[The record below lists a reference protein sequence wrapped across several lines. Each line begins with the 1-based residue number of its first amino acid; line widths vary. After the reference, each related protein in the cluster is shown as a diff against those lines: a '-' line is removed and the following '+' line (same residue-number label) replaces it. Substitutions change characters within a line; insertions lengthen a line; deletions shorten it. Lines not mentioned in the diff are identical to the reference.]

1 MTGAAVVTGAGGA
14 IGRAIAESLAAAGWT
29 VIGIDLR
36 FSGDHP
42 HLAQRVELD
51 LANSGGL
58 RAALDAIAADYR
70 VTGLVN
76 CAGIVTVGRFQEED
90 EAYWRRLIDVNFFA
104 PLVTCQA
111 LLPAMIAN
119 GGGAIVNITS
129 DSGRAGAA
137 GESVYSGTKGGLA
150 AFSRSLA
157 QEVGRFRVTVHNVS
171 PGLIETPMS
180 APNPDVVAKLV
191 KRVPMKRVG
200 VAADVASAVL
210 FLLGPDAHYITGQ
223 TLSVSG
229 GLTMAS

>member
-1 MTGAAVVTGAGGA
+1 MSGAVVVTGAGGA
-14 IGRAIAESLAAAGWT
+14 IGKAIAQTLAAAGWV

-42 HLAQRVELD
+42 HLARRVEQD
-51 LANSGGL
+51 IADSAGL
-58 RAALDAIAADYR
+58 RAALAAIVKDYR

-76 CAGIVTVGRFQEED
+76 CAGIVTVGRFLEET
-90 EAYWRRLIDVNFFA
+90 EAYWRTLVEVNFFA
-104 PLVTCQA
+104 PLVACQA
-111 LLPAMIAN
+111 LLPAMIEN
-119 GGGAIVNITS
+119 GGGAIVNISS

-137 GESVYSGTKGGLA
+137 NESVYSGTKGGLA

-157 QEVGRFRVTVHNVS
+157 QEVGRFKITVNNVS

-180 APNPDVVAKLV
+180 APNPDIVAKLV

-200 VAADVASAVL
+200 VSQDVAKAVL
-210 FLLGPDAHYITGQ
+210 FLLSPDADYITGQ

>member
-1 MTGAAVVTGAGGA
+1 VACHT
-14 IGRAIAESLAAAGWT
+14 
-29 VIGIDLR
+29 
-36 FSGDHP
+36 
-42 HLAQRVELD
+42 
-51 LANSGGL
+51 
-58 RAALDAIAADYR
+58 
-70 VTGLVN
+70 
-76 CAGIVTVGRFQEED
+76 
-90 EAYWRRLIDVNFFA
+90 
-104 PLVTCQA
+104 
-111 LLPAMIAN
+111 LLPAIIAN

-137 GESVYSGTKGGLA
+137 GETVYSATKGGLA

-157 QEVGRFRVTVHNVS
+157 QEVGRFKVTVNNVS

-200 VAADVASAVL
+200 MPADVAKAVL
-210 FLLGPDAHYITGQ
+210 FLLSPGADYITGQ

>member
-1 MTGAAVVTGAGGA
+1 MTNAVVVTGAGGA
-14 IGRAIAESLAAAGWT
+14 IGRAIAETLAKAGWA
-29 VIGIDLR
+29 VIGVDLR

-42 HLAQRVELD
+42 HLARQVEQNIAD
-51 LANSGGL
+51 SDGL
-58 RAALDAIAADYR
+58 RAALTAIAADYR

-76 CAGIVTVGRFQEED
+76 CAGIVTVGRFQDET
-90 EAYWRRLIDVNFFA
+90 EAYWRKLIDVNLFA
-104 PLVTCQA
+104 PLVACHT
-111 LLPAMIAN
+111 LLPAIIAN

-137 GESVYSGTKGGLA
+137 GETVYSATKGGLA

-157 QEVGRFRVTVHNVS
+157 QEVGRFKVTVNNVS

-200 VAADVASAVL
+200 MPADVAKAVL
-210 FLLGPDAHYITGQ
+210 FLLSPGADYITGQ